1 MTMKKYSHTFKFLPN
16 PRIRKLAK
24 NNPDILIDAELYP
37 LIPIKL
43 YNGTKETRVI
53 EGLIDTGAD
62 KCLIPRAIA
71 DYLELEN
78 LGDERASGING
89 VSIHH
94 RTEVGLKIGRGGRI
108 SDIGYVEA
116 AYPDQL
122 QDQPILL
129 GRTPLLDEFQLI
141 VEKYKGRFHL
151 IPKEEIESLED
162 NKKSSKKR
170 TNIKK
175 SKKKPRR
182 K

>member
-1 MTMKKYSHTFKFLPN
+1 MKKFRHTFKFLPN

-24 NNPDILIDAELYP
+24 TNPDILIDAEFYP

-43 YNGTKETRVI
+43 YNGTNETRVI

-62 KCLIPRAIA
+62 KCLIPKGIA
-71 DYLELEN
+71 DYLKLKN

-94 RTEVGLKIGRGGRI
+94 RTEIGLKIGRGGRI

-141 VEKYKGRFHL
+141 VEKYKGLFHL
-151 IPKEEIESLED
+151 IHKEETETIQGSK
-162 NKKSSKKR
+162 NPSKKEII
-170 TNIKK
+170 IKK
-175 SKKKPRR
+175 YKKNSRR
-182 K
+182 